1 MRSRFTLVGVHAVL
15 FAYVL
20 LAILPILLV
29 VMNSFKS
36 HDAIF
41 GSPLSFPNA
50 ETFSLIGDR
59 KSTRLN
65 SSHVL
70 RSRMPSSA

>member
-41 GSPLSFPNA
+41 GSPLSFPN
-50 ETFSLIGDR
+50 EIGR
-59 KSTRLN
+59 A
-65 SSHVL
+65 HV
-70 RSRMPSSA
+70 